1 MDHDVIVIGTGQAAP
16 ALATR
21 LARAG
26 KRVLV
31 AERGDLGGTCVNNGC
46 TPTKTMVA
54 SARAAHV
61 ARTAGRLGITTT
73 VAVDFPA
80 IVARKDAIVARWRS
94 GVEKRLAGAAPN
106 LTLVRGHARF
116 VGEREIEVAGE
127 RHRGAQ
133 VVLNVGARPAIPPV
147 PGLDGVPYLDN
158 TSVMALRALP
168 AHLLVLGGGYI
179 GCEFAQ
185 MFRRFGAQVTVID
198 QAPQLL
204 PREDDDVAA
213 ELAKV
218 FAAEGLATELG
229 AKLERI
235 ARDGDGVTVSLAGGR
250 QLRGSH
256 LLVATGRRPNTDDL
270 GCAAAGIE
278 LGKKGHIV
286 ADDHYETTAKGVF
299 ALGDCIDQPQFTHVA
314 WDDHRILFEI
324 LGGNRARG
332 RGGRHIPYTAFTDP
346 QVAGV
351 GLNEREAKAQGV
363 AFELAT
369 MPFGHVARAIE
380 VDETAGIFKLLIDPA
395 TERILGAT
403 IVGAE
408 AGELIHTFIAL
419 MQANA
424 SVRAVVDAQMV
435 HPAFGEGLQS
445 VAMRLPRFALS

>member
-1 MDHDVIVIGTGQAAP
+1 MEYDVIVIGTGQAAP

-21 LARAG
+21 LAKAG

-61 ARTAGRLGITTT
+61 ARTAGRLGVKTT
-73 VAVDFPA
+73 VEVDFPA

-106 LTLVRGHARF
+106 LTLARGHARF

-198 QAPQLL
+198 QAPHLL
-204 PREDDDVAA
+204 PREDEDVAA

-235 ARDGDGVTVSLAGGR
+235 ARDGSDIVVTFAGGKE
-250 QLRGSH
+250 LRGSH

-270 GCAAAGIE
+270 GCAAGGIE

-286 ADDHYETTAKGVF
+286 ADDFYETTSKGVF

-351 GLNEREAKAQGV
+351 GLNEREAKERGV

-380 VDETAGIFKLLIDPA
+380 VDETAGILKLLIDPK
-395 TERILGAT
+395 TERIVGAT
-403 IVGAE
+403 IVGTE
-408 AGELIHTFIAL
+408 AGELIHTYIAL